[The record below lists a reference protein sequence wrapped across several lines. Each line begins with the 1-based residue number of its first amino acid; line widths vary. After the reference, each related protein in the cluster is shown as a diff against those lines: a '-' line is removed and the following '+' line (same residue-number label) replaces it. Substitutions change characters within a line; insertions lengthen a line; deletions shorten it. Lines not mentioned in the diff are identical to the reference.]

1 MNRLEYCKVILKK
14 ISFDKNLLK
23 KEYDKALKL
32 LTENEAVQLSE
43 WCQRELSVYAPGFL
57 NKNEKSLK
65 R

>member
-32 LTENEAVQLSE
+32 LAANEAMLLSE
-43 WCQRELSVYAPGFL
+43 WCQREFSVHAPGFFNE
-57 NKNEKSLK
+57 NKNH
-65 R
+65 